1 MTNWTD
7 IPHLTPEERGEL
19 LAIVH
24 DSRLQR
30 IAIESANER
39 AFIIFDLKKQLELLD
54 LAMAESATESADG
67 VSRDL
72 AMVA

>member
-1 MTNWTD
+1 VTNWTD

-19 LAIVH
+19 LAIAH

-54 LAMAESATESADG
+54 LAMAESAAASADTA
-67 VSRDL
+67 SCDL